1 MEYGWDIDGIW
12 ESTKK
17 NIYLGMVYD
26 GKPGLPNV
34 LAEIKW

>member
-1 MEYGWDIDGIW
+1 MNGILMEY
-12 ESTKK
+12 ENPPNK

-26 GKPGLPNV
+26 GLPNV

>member
-1 MEYGWDIDGIW
+1 MEYEWDIDGIW
-12 ESTKK
+12 ESPQK

-26 GKPGLPNV
+26 GLPNV